1 MVSVQYAGCS
11 ELQVLNILGST
22 GSATVEVHVARLG
35 PESAPD
41 RADLLDVVPTARGV
55 GHEGAVEVHAELPGF
70 AAAVPED
77 EVVVAQL
84 IVAVSRDGVS
94 TLMGGGHGG
103 HGSHGCD
110 GCNASLLDPRHDGLL
125 QMRLT

>member
-1 MVSVQYAGCS
+1 
-11 ELQVLNILGST
+11 
-22 GSATVEVHVARLG
+22 
-35 PESAPD
+35 
-41 RADLLDVVPTARGV
+41 
-55 GHEGAVEVHAELPGF
+55 VHAELPGF

-94 TLMGGGHGG
+94 TLMDGGHGG
-103 HGSHGCD
+103 HGSHNCD